1 MSSCPGVGI
10 PTRTWYLL
18 CDSVLGLQPEKGL
31 RHYDSLTMLHRRT
44 KRLDK
49 ADSNTVDNM

>member
-1 MSSCPGVGI
+1 VGI

-31 RHYDSLTMLHRRT
+31 RHDDSLTMLHRHT